1 LLYLAAEREEF
12 HVHIISE
19 GTYRGK
25 LTNIIDKFDLSQ
37 RVTLHGY
44 ISNASS
50 MLGKF
55 DVYVQPSKSEGF
67 GIAVIEALVN
77 KIPTVCSDIEVF
89 RELFGS
95 GEVEFFKLD
104 DINSLYDAIS
114 SALTKTDMSRDASA
128 TAISQ
133 KFSSEVMSLN
143 YLS

>member
-1 LLYLAAEREEF
+1 
-12 HVHIISE
+12 
-19 GTYRGK
+19 
-25 LTNIIDKFDLSQ
+25 
-37 RVTLHGY
+37 
-44 ISNASS
+44 

-143 YLS
+143 YLSWYKNYMKKEIYKYGTIILCYGINFILPILSLKK